1 MVELGHFVIADD
13 SFELIITQ
21 TQTRREMFMIEFMGD
36 GCR

>member
-21 TQTRREMFMIEFMGD
+21 TQTRRER
-36 GCR
+36 CL